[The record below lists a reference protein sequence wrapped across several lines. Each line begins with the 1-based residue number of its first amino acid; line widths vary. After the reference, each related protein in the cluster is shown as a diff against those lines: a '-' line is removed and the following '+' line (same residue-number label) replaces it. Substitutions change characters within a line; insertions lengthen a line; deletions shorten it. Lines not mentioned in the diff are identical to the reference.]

1 MKKLIIACL
10 FALPLAMQAQT
21 LPYDHANTGTVQVT
35 AKVDT
40 EIVPDKIFVGFVL
53 QEITEGKNPLTVEA
67 QETILK
73 KALKSAGFDLSKLS
87 ISGVNSSTI
96 VINQKKNKKQEIS
109 EKSFEFEAKNAEEIS
124 KLAAILDA
132 NKAIAVHITRTELSN
147 QEAIEDILSEK
158 AIVKAR
164 AKAKRMISA
173 AGGKMGM
180 IRYIMET
187 FTGPIMYMDANARS
201 LEAEPAEMTP
211 IDEPENTLSFRK
223 IKISKEVTVYVE
235 ILP

>member
-10 FALPLAMQAQT
+10 FALPFAIQAQQ

-53 QEITEGKNPLTVEA
+53 QEITEGKNPLSVDA

-73 KALKSAGFDLSKLS
+73 KALKAAGFDLTKLS

-96 VINQKKNKKQEIS
+96 IINQKKNKKQELS
-109 EKSFEFEAKNAEEIS
+109 EKSFEFEAKTAEEVS

-132 NKAIAVHITRTELSN
+132 NKALAVHISRTELSN

-158 AIVKAR
+158 AIAKAKV
-164 AKAKRMISA
+164 KAKRMITA

-187 FTGPIMYMDANARS
+187 FAGPTMYMDANVRT

-211 IDEPENTLSFRK
+211 SDEAENTLSFRK